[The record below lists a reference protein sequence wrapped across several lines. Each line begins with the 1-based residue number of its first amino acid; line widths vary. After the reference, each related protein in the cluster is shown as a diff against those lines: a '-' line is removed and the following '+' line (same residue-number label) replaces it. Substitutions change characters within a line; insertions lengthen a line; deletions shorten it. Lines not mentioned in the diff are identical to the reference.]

1 MPARELDLMTLDDD
15 QLISQRT
22 ALRARLEQLPP
33 HARQRT
39 SLAKRYDAL
48 TDEFDRRAR
57 AAWRSAETQLPSNR
71 KGMLMENTPSTGKDL
86 LDFERTYF
94 ERLRLA
100 AQVIMEAASDLELV
114 TDPLEA
120 ELQIFKERVEF
131 LLLVPDPTDSV
142 LPWRELLNGEES
154 LSRTREPGDWR

>member
-1 MPARELDLMTLDDD
+1 
-15 QLISQRT
+15 
-22 ALRARLEQLPP
+22 
-33 HARQRT
+33 
-39 SLAKRYDAL
+39 
-48 TDEFDRRAR
+48 
-57 AAWRSAETQLPSNR
+57 
-71 KGMLMENTPSTGKDL
+71 MENSTGSGKDL

-131 LLLVPDPTDSV
+131 LLLLPEHADSSV
-142 LPWRELLNGEES
+142 LPWRELLNREES
-154 LSRTREPGDWR
+154 LSRAGEYWDGR